1 MDLNLPPNLKHFET
15 MLANQSQYRDMYMAQ
30 QKDIKDKRNKDAYD
44 KKYYGNSPEYQKLWY
59 KTGAQGFNK

>member
-1 MDLNLPPNLKHFET
+1 